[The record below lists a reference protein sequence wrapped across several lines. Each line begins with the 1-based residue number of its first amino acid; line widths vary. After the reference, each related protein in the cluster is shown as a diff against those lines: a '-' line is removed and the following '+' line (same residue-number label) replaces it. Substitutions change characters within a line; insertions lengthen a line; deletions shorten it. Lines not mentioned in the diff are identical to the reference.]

1 MGIKVEGQKE
11 KQKIALMA
19 VLLAG
24 SCFLTYYFHKVLQT
38 DTVFT
43 HLFYIPIILASLWWK
58 RKGIAIALFLALFLV
73 FSHHI
78 LREYVLA
85 ANDYLRACMFVLISV
100 AVALLSE
107 RIAEER
113 NLLCNV

>member
-1 MGIKVEGQKE
+1 MEIKVEGQKE
-11 KQKIALMA
+11 KQKITLIA

-24 SCFLTYYFHKVLQT
+24 SCFLTYYFHQFLQT

-58 RKGIAIALFLALFLV
+58 RKGVAVALFLALFLL

-78 LREYVLA
+78 LREYVLTTKP
-85 ANDYLRACMFVLISV
+85 FKV
-100 AVALLSE
+100 
-107 RIAEER
+107 
-113 NLLCNV
+113 

>member
-1 MGIKVEGQKE
+1 MEIKVEGQKE
-11 KQKIALMA
+11 NQKIALMA
-19 VLLAG
+19 ILLAG
-24 SCFLTYYFHKVLQT
+24 SCFLTYYFHEILQIG
-38 DTVFT
+38 TVFT